1 MKTSAATYQDRN
13 NSVKRR
19 QVDCR
24 SRAVLAVVSNDTVE
38 AAGRTLWRS
47 GGVEVEVEVEV
58 EVLICLDVM

>member
-1 MKTSAATYQDRN
+1 MRTRTSAATYQDRN
-13 NSVKRR
+13 NSIKRR

-38 AAGRTLWRS
+38 AAGSTLWRS
-47 GGVEVEVEVEV
+47 GSVEV

>member
-1 MKTSAATYQDRN
+1 MRTSAATYQDRN
-13 NSVKRR
+13 NSIKRR

-38 AAGRTLWRS
+38 AAGSTLWRS
-47 GGVEVEVEVEV
+47 GSVEV